1 MLVNVLFSCRTGEAA
16 EPGTSMLPSDDRLR
30 LKFTL
35 ELHKMVTAFQ
45 RSFAASGATSS
56 WWAEVLE
63 GFLALTDSEYGFIGE
78 IHSDASGPFLKTTA
92 ITDISWD
99 EETRRLYEE
108 AEASGMV
115 FRNTNTLFGRVLV
128 ERKTLVSNNVATDNR
143 AGGRPKGH
151 PPLRCF
157 LGLACGDNVSA
168 MVGLANRPGGYS
180 AELIEDLEAIGAFI
194 DSIVRH
200 SQASADRDVVE
211 ARLQALVTSI
221 LDAVIMVSENGT
233 ILSVNPATEHI
244 FGWSEDECLGENVRM
259 LMPQPHRDAHDS
271 YLQRFVRTGERRIIG
286 KPRKLQALRKDGV
299 TIWIELFV
307 AEVEGIANRCFSGV
321 VRDIT
326 EQVVKEKQL
335 ELAAA
340 QLSTALEMA
349 NAGHWEYDV
358 ASDRF
363 TFNDAF
369 YKIFGATAAEQG
381 GYQLSAE
388 AYATRF
394 VHPEE
399 QAVVQSEIGMALNS
413 AEGVY
418 DRVLEH
424 RFLYSDGRTG
434 HLSVR
439 VNVARDDSGAVMR
452 LYGVVQDITERRAQE
467 QARARLAEQAR
478 MNAELELRI
487 EELDQNQQVS
497 ALTAECVGLL
507 QRCSSLDEG
516 IELLQRFVFK
526 MFPNAWVSIYAP
538 IDADIDDLLLIGAR
552 HPEGEFSPAPHI
564 EGSQCWSLRTRRVY
578 ASSLDSI
585 HTRCSHHASVSK
597 RWALCG
603 PLMSLDKVVGL
614 VCLEVEPVAAER
626 AVRERRF
633 DRLRSLFESTIQSL
647 GGALSTVALKESLQK
662 LALVDDLTG
671 LPNRRAFAIA
681 ARRGLARSKRSGAAF
696 AIAVLDLDHFKA
708 VNDQFGHDQGD
719 RTLKKAARIMT
730 AHFREADIV
739 GRVGGEEFGVFLA
752 GLDRDAAAE
761 RLHDL
766 RERFENE
773 CFVGGQPVT
782 VSVGFVIGD
791 GSDEQDL
798 GDYLRHA
805 DIALYA
811 AKSKGRNTVVCS
823 DEGA

>member
-1 MLVNVLFSCRTGEAA
+1 MPL
-16 EPGTSMLPSDDRLR
+16 SDDRLR
-30 LKFTL
+30 LEFTL
-35 ELHKMVTAFQ
+35 ELHKKVTAFQ
-45 RSFAASGATSS
+45 RSFAASGATPS

-108 AEASGMV
+108 AAATGMV

-128 ERKTLVSNNVATDNR
+128 DRKTLVSNNVATDNR
-143 AGGRPKGH
+143 AGGRPNGH
-151 PPLRCF
+151 PPLHCF
-157 LGLACGDNVSA
+157 LGLACGENVSA
-168 MVGLANRPGGYS
+168 MVGLANRPGGYGE
-180 AELIEDLEAIGAFI
+180 ELIEDLEAVGAFI
-194 DSIVRH
+194 DSIVQH
-200 SQASADRDVVE
+200 SKASAARDVVE
-211 ARLQALVTSI
+211 GRLQALVTST
-221 LDAVIMVSENGT
+221 LDAVIMVSEDGT
-233 ILSVNPATEHI
+233 ILSVNPATEQI
-244 FGWSEDECLGENVRM
+244 FGWSEEECVGENVRM

-271 YLQRFVRTGERRIIG
+271 YLERFLRTGERRIIG

-307 AEVEGIANRCFSGV
+307 AEVEGTANRCFSGV
-321 VRDIT
+321 VRDVT
-326 EQVVKEKQL
+326 EQVAKEKQL

-340 QLSTALEMA
+340 QLSRALEMA
-349 NAGHWEYDV
+349 KAGHWEYDV

-369 YKIFGATAAEQG
+369 YKIFGATAAEHG

-399 QAVVQSEIGMALNS
+399 LAVVQTEIGRALNS
-413 AEGVY
+413 AEGAS

-424 RFLYSDGRTG
+424 RFLYSDGRVG

-439 VNVARDDSGAVMR
+439 LNVARDGSGAVVR
-452 LYGVVQDITERRAQE
+452 LYGVVQDITERRAQA
-467 QARARLAEQAR
+467 QARARLDEQAR

-487 EELDQNQQVS
+487 QELDQNQEVS

-507 QRCSSLDEG
+507 QRCSSLGEG

-526 MFPNAWVSIYAP
+526 MFPNAWISIYAP
-538 IDADIDDLLLIGAR
+538 IDEDIDDLLLIGAR
-552 HPEGEFSPAPHI
+552 HPGGEFSPAVHI
-564 EGSQCWSLRTRRVY
+564 EESQCWSLRTRRVY
-578 ASSLDSI
+578 ASSLESI
-585 HTRCSHHASVSK
+585 HTRCSHHASVSE
-597 RWALCG
+597 RWAMCG

-614 VCLEVEPVAAER
+614 VCLEIEPAEAER
-626 AVRERRF
+626 EVRERRF
-633 DRLRSLFESTIQSL
+633 VRLRSLFESTIQSL

-671 LPNRRAFAIA
+671 LPNRRAFTLA

-696 AIAVLDLDHFKA
+696 AVAVLDLDHFKA
-708 VNDQFGHDQGD
+708 VNDQFGHDEGD
-719 RTLKKAARIMT
+719 RTLKRAAQIIT
-730 AHFREADIV
+730 AHFRETDIV
-739 GRVGGEEFGVFLA
+739 GRVGGEEFAVFLA
-752 GLDRDAAAE
+752 ELDQDDAAQ
-761 RLHDL
+761 RLDGL
-766 RERFENE
+766 RERFADE
-773 CFVGGQPVT
+773 CCAGGQPVT
-782 VSVGFVIGD
+782 LSVGFVMGD
-791 GSDEQDL
+791 GSDAQDL
-798 GDYLRHA
+798 GDYLRRA
-805 DIALYA
+805 DLALYA
-811 AKSKGRNTVVCS
+811 AKAKGRNTVVCS